1 MHAGKSGAF
10 FLEKAM
16 SRPAIVLSRLDVE
29 RIENLLD
36 RLPPTEARQ
45 HESLRSELERAEV
58 REPGD
63 MPGDVVTMNSTVTF
77 SDEGTGER
85 ITLSLVYP
93 AAAGKPGTVSILA
106 PVGSALLGLARG
118 QEIDWPMP
126 GGQPRRLRVMEIN
139 YQPESSGDLHR

>member
-1 MHAGKSGAF
+1 
-10 FLEKAM
+10 M

-36 RLPPTEARQ
+36 RLPAGEAQ
-45 HESLRSELERAEV
+45 KHASLRSELERAEV
-58 REPGD
+58 REPAQ
-63 MPGDVVTMNSTVTF
+63 MPADVVTMNSTVTF
-77 SDEGTGER
+77 EEGSGER

-93 AAAGKPGTVSILA
+93 GAAGKPGTVSVLA

-126 GGQPRRLRVMEIN
+126 GGQVRRLRVMEID
-139 YQPESSGDLHR
+139 YQPEAAGHLHR